1 MQDVE
6 QDVEQDVDE
15 KQRLD
20 SLNYEVLKT
29 GSKGNCVV
37 IEDVMIDCGIPFSR
51 MKDHLYDIKYLL
63 ITHQHSDHVKP
74 ATLQKIKDMFPK
86 ITILGNYEVAQ
97 RFGVDIIVNNGF
109 PVETRDY
116 TFMPV
121 KAVHDVICT
130 GYSFWVKGLHV
141 CYMTDTCSYS
151 AFKESPY
158 DVFMIEAN
166 YDKNK
171 LDAIGN
177 NFKTRGYNPVLSAKR
192 HSSSQEAKGFYYSN
206 RRSIDSIFIPLHQ
219 SERFS

>member
-15 KQRLD
+15 KQKLD
-20 SLNYEVLKT
+20 SLKYEVLKT

-37 IEDVMIDCGIPFSR
+37 IEDVMIDCGIPFSK

-74 ATLQKIKDMFPK
+74 ATLQKIKDLFPK

-141 CYMTDTCSYS
+141 CYMTDTSTFS
-151 AFKESPY
+151 NFSEAPY
-158 DVFMIEAN
+158 DMFFIELN
-166 YDKNK
+166 HDEKK
-171 LDAIGN
+171 IQEIGK
-177 NFKTRGYNPVLSAKR
+177 NFKSRGYDPVLSARR
-192 HSSSQEAKGFYYSN
+192 HASVQTGKGFYYSN
-206 RRSIDSIFIPLHQ
+206 RRSTNSVLIPLHM
-219 SERFS
+219 SERFF